1 MTVIEVGAD
10 LFESALYVIFLD
22 LFNMR
27 RLKGKKADVCF
38 FACFLLLFVN
48 ILISDMAAFYSYLP
62 IVIDLVITI
71 GYARLCLQGTVWAQ
85 LGSILLYQM
94 GLIGAAVIAI
104 GGLTFGKDMGLLLWM
119 EMGSLERTLML
130 VGSKVLL
137 VFYVIF
143 LIRQKRSFE
152 ARHSR
157 EAFLALLLMPMVV
170 MALVTVL
177 LKQLFDIHYVDERGG
192 MTVGIMAGIVMML
205 AVVMYLYLKVV
216 PKGQTEREKEYA
228 VAMLAEQKQ
237 SYQGLLRQQK
247 EIRMMEHDMKNR
259 LLGMRSYFVSGEID
273 KGLEKI
279 DELLETYGA
288 YAAEQVRGRRPWQ
301 AVIEAKLAYAKEQG
315 IFVESRVGEGDY
327 GTVDDIDFCILLG
340 NLLDNA
346 VEAQKGETDK
356 KISLCVAEDKG
367 TVYVRLENS
376 VLEGADIQLSW
387 TAKKDSAQHGFGIR
401 SVKEIVKKYGGT
413 INFEIGGGK
422 VVATVLLQ
430 MPS

>member
-1 MTVIEVGAD
+1 MAAIEVGAN
-10 LFESALYVIFLD
+10 LFESALYVVFLD

-27 RLKGKKADVCF
+27 RLRGRRADVCSF
-38 FACFLLLFVN
+38 VCFLLLSAN
-48 ILISDMAAFYSYLP
+48 ILVSDMVTFYSYLP

-71 GYARLCLQGTVWAQ
+71 GYARLCLQGTIWAQ

-94 GLIGAAVIAI
+94 GLIGTAVIVI
-104 GGLTFGKDMGLLLWM
+104 GGLTFGMDMGLLLWM
-119 EMGSLERTLML
+119 EVGSLERTLML
-130 VGSKVLL
+130 VGNKALL
-137 VFYVIF
+137 VFYVTF
-143 LIRQKRSFE
+143 LILQKRSFE

-157 EAFLALLLMPMVV
+157 EAFLVLLLMPMVV

-177 LKQLFDIHYVDERGG
+177 LKQLFEIHYVDERGE

-205 AVVMYLYLKVV
+205 IVVMYLYLEVV
-216 PKGQTEREKEYA
+216 QKGQIEREKEYV
-228 VAMLAEQKQ
+228 VAMLAEQGQ
-237 SYQGLLRQQK
+237 SFQRLLRQRQ

-259 LLGMRSYFVSGEID
+259 LLGIRSYFVSGEIG
-273 KGLEKI
+273 KGMEKI

-301 AVIEAKLAYAKEQG
+301 AVVETKLAYAREQG
-315 IFVESRVGEGDY
+315 IAVESRVGEGNY

-346 VEAQKGETDK
+346 VEAQTEGTDRR
-356 KISLCVAEDKG
+356 ISLFVAEDKG

-376 VLEGADIQLSW
+376 VPEGADIRLSR
-387 TAKKDSAQHGFGIR
+387 TAKRNPARHGFGIR
-401 SVKEIVKKYGGT
+401 SVKGIVKKYGRT

-422 VVATVLLQ
+422 VEATVLLQ